1 MITIIIKGTGMI
13 NLALVGSVAGNTLIS
28 TLSSKLV
35 DKILNGQKRDAT
47 EKKQWLFRIKLELYS
62 LLSNEVLSCNE
73 HNFCTKKEAIKE
85 KLSQIVLLIDDQQII
100 QTLENYRFILDEYD
114 NAKELV
120 DINTINQELLH
131 TLSCNIKNN

>member
-1 MITIIIKGTGMI
+1 MITIIIKGADMI

-35 DKILNGQKRDAT
+35 DKVLNGQKRDAT

>member
-1 MITIIIKGTGMI
+1 MITIIIKGTDMI

-35 DKILNGQKRDAT
+35 DKVLNGQKRDAT